1 MAVYFY
7 LFVHNFKEKSRH
19 HGLVDIASLRSVIS
33 MKKAVITTAI
43 FP

>member
-19 HGLVDIASLRSVIS
+19 HDGYFSMILVCLY
-33 MKKAVITTAI
+33 
-43 FP
+43 F